1 MSIKAVVEI
10 AEDLVEVVSAY
21 QYLVRKPARERGVE
35 HEGFVEN
42 VERRHFEVV
51 FQVRAGRSKCRA
63 ATERGGLATLSSEK
77 AHIEMVFVVDL
88 IIHLCN
94 AIVAIAS

>member
-1 MSIKAVVEI
+1 MVEVTK
-10 AEDLVEVVSAY
+10 DLVEIVGAD
-21 QYLVRKPARERGVE
+21 QNLVREPARECGVE

-51 FQVRAGRSKCRA
+51 FQVRAGCSQCGA
-63 ATERGGLATLSSEK
+63 ASEWGRLAALSSEK
-77 AHIEMVFVVDL
+77 THIEMVLVVDL